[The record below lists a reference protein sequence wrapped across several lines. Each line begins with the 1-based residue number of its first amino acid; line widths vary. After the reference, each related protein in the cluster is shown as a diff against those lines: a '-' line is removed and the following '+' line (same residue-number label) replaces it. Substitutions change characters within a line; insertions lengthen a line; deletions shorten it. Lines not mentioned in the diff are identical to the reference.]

1 VFWGQGLTRVV
12 TYEGGSWRTPITF
25 DHGFVLVWDDP
36 VDDSLARAGTIA
48 LYAPDGRKLYTT
60 SLKAQQLHAL
70 FSARD

>member
-1 VFWGQGLTRVV
+1 VV